1 MVGPSQSN
9 IVAAYYNNPL
19 QYGLPNSTSTTGG
32 ASTTKTF
39 GSPLFVTANTS
50 NSSANVSRG
59 NANSGNTSATTPAAG
74 ISVGPRYTQSLGWKM
89 PNVPSAR
96 MQTQL
101 QSLIASSQ
109 GLTNPKGIQVSV
121 EGQTVV
127 LKGSAADEH
136 ERILAGAI
144 LGMSPGV
151 GDVRNELKIQAPTGS
166 PPAGKQP

>member
-1 MVGPSQSN
+1 
-9 IVAAYYNNPL
+9 VAAYYNNPL

-32 ASTTKTF
+32 TAATKTF
-39 GSPLFVTANTS
+39 GSPLFVSANTS

-59 NANSGNTSATTPAAG
+59 NTNSGNSSSTTPAAG
-74 ISVGPRYTQSLGWKM
+74 ISVGPRYTQAIGWKM
-89 PNVPSAR
+89 NNVPSAR

-101 QSLIASSQ
+101 QALIASSQ
-109 GLTNPKGIQVSV
+109 GLSNPKGIQVSV
-121 EGQTVV
+121 DGQTIV
-127 LKGSAADEH
+127 LKGTAADEH

-151 GDVRNELKIQAPTGS
+151 GDIRNELKIQAPTES